1 MKILLFCAALVLPL
15 LSPGCASAEDSPSE
29 WEASVLEVGG
39 PVDLQP
45 AGAADWEPA
54 QEQTPLQ
61 SGDRI
66 KTGKGGFARVSLD
79 GEAILELDELSQLTV
94 RSVQYS
100 SASFS
105 LSAGALLGKIKD
117 LFARKRRFEVRTPA
131 AVCAVRGTEF
141 AVSHSTASGDTA
153 AGVFDNGEVLLGGV
167 SDKESDYVSV
177 SSGRE
182 AVLSPGGA
190 RPHVGEM
197 QRLKRRKARMAQV
210 SLRVDALK
218 STWRRSDA
226 KQRALLRRQLLKQRK
241 AASAQG
247 RAEALDKK
255 RNARQAQARR
265 QAEARQQKAEIR
277 QRRQEQLQRRAARQ
291 AAMAEKK
298 KRGAPGTKRRA
309 GKPLAGE

>member
-1 MKILLFCAALVLPL
+1 MKTLLFCASLAL
-15 LSPGCASAEDSPSE
+15 LSPGCAWAEDSSSE

-39 PVDLQP
+39 LVDLQP

-61 SGDRI
+61 PGDRI

-94 RSVQYS
+94 SAVQYS

-105 LSAGALLGKIKD
+105 LSSGALLGKIKD
-117 LFARKRRFEVRTPA
+117 LFSRKRRFEVRTPA

-141 AVSHSTASGDTA
+141 AVSHSTASGDTS
-153 AGVFDNGEVLLGGV
+153 AGVFDNGEILLGSV

-182 AVLSPGGA
+182 AVLSPGEA

-210 SLRVDALK
+210 SLRVEALRSAWK
-218 STWRRSDA
+218 RSDA
-226 KQRALLRRQLLKQRK
+226 KQRVMLRRQLLKQRK
-241 AASAQG
+241 EAPAQN
-247 RAEALDKK
+247 RAEAAGKK
-255 RNARQAQARR
+255 RNPRQAQTGR
-265 QAEARQQKAEIR
+265 QADARQQKAEAR
-277 QRRQEQLQRRAARQ
+277 KRRQEQLQRRAVRQ

-298 KRGAPGTKRRA
+298 KHGATGAKRRA
-309 GKPLAGE
+309 RKPLAGE